1 MFVIDASV
9 VLAWC
14 FPDEQSDLADRAID
28 RLIEEGGVAPAHWP
42 LEIAQ
47 AISMA
52 ERRRRITVDDVVALR
67 SLVTPLPVDI
77 APIDLGAAMDS
88 LAAARSLGL
97 SAYDTAYVELARSR
111 GLGLATVDLRLATA
125 CRTVGVPLIS

>member
-28 RLIEEGGVAPAHWP
+28 RLIEEGAIAPAHWP

-47 AISMA
+47 AISTA
-52 ERRRRITVDDVVALR
+52 ERRRRIMVDDIATLQ
-67 SLVTPLPVDI
+67 SMVTPLPVNI
-77 APIDLGAAMDS
+77 ATIDLASAMDN
-88 LAAARSLGL
+88 LLAARSLGL

-111 GLGLATVDLRLATA
+111 GLGLATVDQRLATA